1 MGRMLELV
9 AYQEGYAAIEVFR
22 DGDDLVFR
30 EDFDDSGRSILGE
43 ERIAVADYLAKG
55 LGRWP
60 WYDLGQRRAGALLV
74 LAALGV
80 DPPPWT
86 EPLPPRELDLF
97 RRAERGG
104 PSIADL
110 LTDGADPDPL
120 DPCGATPLRYAVWAL
135 QPEAAVLL
143 IEAGA
148 DAGRTIDVSARGQR
162 TTTIL
167 EQMVEFGRDTALEAA
182 RAHGFRC

>member
-1 MGRMLELV
+1 MVGMLELV
-9 AYQEGYAAIEVFR
+9 SYQEGYAAVEVFR
-22 DGDDLVFR
+22 DDDDLVFR
-30 EDFDDSGRSILGE
+30 SDFDDGGRSILDE
-43 ERIAVADYLAKG
+43 ERIAVDDFLAKG

-60 WYDLGQRRAGALLV
+60 WYDLGQRRDGALRV

-80 DPPPWT
+80 DPLPWT
-86 EPLPPRELDLF
+86 QPLPPRELELF

-104 PSIADL
+104 PSISEL
-110 LTDGADPDPL
+110 LIDGTPVDPL
-120 DPCGATPLRYAVWAL
+120 DRCGASPLWYAVWAL

-148 DAGRTIDVSARGQR
+148 DVHRTIDQSARGQH

-167 EQMVEFGRDTALEAA
+167 EQMVRFERTAALTAA
-182 RAHGFRC
+182 GWTADG